1 MIRSKMKTL
10 LLIALAILPL
20 GSVTA
25 DISEQCLDEVGGR
38 NLRIVVTKEA
48 GGGHDQYARIIA
60 RTMAATT
67 GARVR
72 VSNIV
77 GGNGS
82 LGMKVVAFAGE
93 ESLTLGLFERERVIH
108 PIATTDTLDLSDF
121 HTLGI
126 FAIEPEAWVAR
137 AGFDLDDYRG
147 RKLVVSL
154 TDIFPAAAR
163 IGLAAESL
171 GLSVAAV
178 SGYSGSTDALA
189 AILRDEVELGVY
201 SLTSVLRAASSGE
214 LVPVL
219 VLSDGPSPGYESLP
233 YLAGAGGVVD
243 QYSTN
248 LDPETRAN
256 AMRLARDVTQLSDS
270 IRALFISRQVG
281 DAIHRCL
288 IEVVEQVIFSE
299 QFAVAAAN
307 ENRPIV
313 PMTAEDA
320 IQLLQS
326 SYELANEYQPLLTS
340 ILETMLE

>member
-1 MIRSKMKTL
+1 MKTL
-10 LLIALAILPL
+10 LLCTLAILPL
-20 GSVTA
+20 GSLAA
-25 DISEQCLDEVGGR
+25 DISEQCLNEISSR

-67 GARVR
+67 GARVQ

-82 LGMKVVAFAGE
+82 LGMQVVAFAGE

-121 HTLGI
+121 HALGI
-126 FAIEPEAWVAR
+126 FAREPDAWVAR
-137 AGFDLDDYRG
+137 AGFNLDEYRG
-147 RKLVVSL
+147 RTLVVSI

-163 IGLAAESL
+163 IGLSAESL

-189 AILRDEVELGVY
+189 AILRDEVELSVY

-214 LVPVL
+214 LAPVL

-233 YLAGAGGVVD
+233 YLAGPGGVVD
-243 QYSTN
+243 QYSKN

-256 AMRLARDVTQLSDS
+256 AMGLARVTTQLSDS
-270 IRALFISRQVG
+270 IRGLFVSRLVNPN
-281 DAIHRCL
+281 IHRCL
-288 IEVVEQVIFSE
+288 VEVVEQVIFSE

-307 ENRPIV
+307 ENRPIA

-320 IQLLQS
+320 RQLLLS